1 MLARRVRGMAGTA
14 LLWSVASVGFWAI
27 KLAIAAMLGA
37 QMSAPRFLALA
48 VFGTAVRGALSGI
61 VFASVLLVAGRGRTL
76 ASLRAPDMA
85 RWGAI
90 GAVVLPA
97 VTVALAISGFSDALP
112 ARIAVL
118 TLLQN
123 SLVGATFGFG
133 SLALAR
139 RADAQ
144 PPRVSPGSGADALP
158 ATHHA
163 ALT

>member
-1 MLARRVRGMAGTA
+1 MAGTA
-14 LLWSVASVGFWAI
+14 LLWSVASVGFFKI
-27 KLAIAAMLGA
+27 KLAIAAMLR
-37 QMSAPRFLALA
+37 SPNVRSRFLALA

-61 VFASVLLVAGRGRTL
+61 VSSQASFSSQDAAVRS
-76 ASLRAPDMA
+76 SLRAPDMA